1 MLSDN
6 LKSLRKARGL
16 TQESLA
22 VQLHVTRQTI
32 SKWENSLSVPDAE
45 QLVQIAKIFGVN
57 VSELLGKPVN
67 AEGKSDALSSELAR
81 INEQLAIKNNRSR
94 KLVKTLLI
102 LIAVIAIIS
111 CLILL
116 FNYLPIE

>member
-1 MLSDN
+1 M
-6 LKSLRKARGL
+6 
-16 TQESLA
+16 
-22 VQLHVTRQTI
+22 
-32 SKWENSLSVPDAE
+32 SVPDAE
-45 QLVQIAKIFGVN
+45 QLVQIANIFGVN

-67 AEGKSDALSSELAR
+67 TEGKSDALSSELAR

-102 LIAVIAIIS
+102 LIAVIAIII